1 MKRMER
7 NNVYRLLVVDDEPFI
22 TDSLANMLETA
33 IEDKLDVYKAYSAFQ
48 ALEYLARTSFDIM
61 ILDIQMPG
69 MSGIELIKKVSVQ
82 WPSCRVVFL
91 SGHDE
96 FEYAYQAMQYH
107 AVRYVLK
114 NEGDEVL
121 LDAIRQCIA
130 DIEREAISDALLA
143 RADEQM
149 RMCMPILRREFLHG
163 LLTGTM
169 AEESERVQQFKRY
182 GVLLAGTQPVILL
195 AARRDDFRVEDLS
208 TQVDIVIR
216 AKLSHAA
223 RCEICCADSSFMLWL
238 IQPLEG
244 ESMERAAVTVK
255 GMAETIQRTCLQ
267 TLNASISFVFDAR
280 PCTWESLKE
289 KSEVLRYAV
298 ECLLEKHSSMA
309 FVDVEFFR
317 INDLSRA
324 DDLVDKLKFAE
335 LKEKLADISWAMSNG
350 DVQKFETLSSELT
363 KVLEPHLSG
372 DDLYILEIMNQ
383 MDSMLL
389 SFVIGHDLKEQIS
402 GDPLFR
408 AIIAGQPAM
417 GDRRARLERFAFLGK
432 RLMELWFLEQKDK
445 SDAFVRNIDKYIQ
458 KHLGDDLSL
467 VTLSEKV
474 YLNPSYLSRRYKE
487 LTGKN
492 ITDTI
497 SEARMTRAAQLLDD
511 EQYKVRNVAEMVGFA
526 SAAHFSRVFKKH
538 TGMTPQEYRD
548 NSRGVG

>member
-1 MKRMER
+1 M
-7 NNVYRLLVVDDEPFI
+7 YRLLVVDDEPFI
-22 TDSLANMLETA
+22 TDSLANMLETVM
-33 IEDKLDVYKAYSAFQ
+33 EGKLDIYKAYSAFQ
-48 ALEYLARTSFDIM
+48 ALEYLARASFDIM

-96 FEYAYQAMQYH
+96 FEYAHQALQYH
-107 AVRYVLK
+107 ALRYVLK
-114 NEGDEVL
+114 NEGDEAL
-121 LDAIRQCIA
+121 LDAIHQCIA
-130 DIEREAISDALLA
+130 DIEREAVSDALLS
-143 RADEQM
+143 RAEEQM
-149 RMCMPILRREFLHG
+149 RMCMPVLRREFLHG

-169 AEESERVQQFKRY
+169 AEGEERAQQFKRY
-182 GVLLAGTQPVILL
+182 GVLLDAAQPVLLL
-195 AARRDDFRVEDLS
+195 AARRDEFRVEDLS

-238 IQPLEG
+238 IQPLGG
-244 ESMERAAVTVK
+244 EPLERAALTVK

-267 TLNASISFVFDAR
+267 TLNASVSFVFDAR
-280 PCTWESLKE
+280 PCAWESLKE

-298 ECLLEKHSSMA
+298 ECLLEKRSSMA

-317 INDLSRA
+317 ANELSQA
-324 DDLVDKLKFAE
+324 DGFVDKLKFSK
-335 LKEKLADISWAMSNG
+335 LKEKLADISWSMSNG
-350 DVQKFETLSSELT
+350 DVQQFEGLSTELL
-363 KVLEPHLSG
+363 KALEPHLG
-372 DDLYILEIMNQ
+372 GEDLYILEIMNQ

-389 SFVIGHDLKEQIS
+389 SFVISHDLKEQIG

-408 AIIAGQPAM
+408 AIIAGQSAM
-417 GDRRARLERFAFLGK
+417 GDWRARMERFAFLGK
-432 RLMELWFLEQKDK
+432 RLMELWLMEQKDK
-445 SDAFVRNIDKYIQ
+445 SDAFVRSIDKYIQ
-458 KHLGDDLSL
+458 RHLGDDLSL

-474 YLNPSYLSRRYKE
+474 FLNPSYLSRRYKE

-497 SEARMTRAAQLLDD
+497 TEARMVRAAQLLDD

-548 NSRGVG
+548 HSRGVV